1 MASTPSWRSKQRLA
15 EVSAEFLGTG
25 LFLFVTV
32 SSVVNWGGPIL
43 EPIGIAV
50 AFGGSIT
57 VLAAAF
63 GDISGGHFNCA
74 VTLGLMANRSIDP
87 VKAVQYIWAQ
97 VTGAIVGASLARA
110 CARDY
115 ASSLQAVN
123 LVSHG
128 YSDGQVFGAEYIATA
143 LLVVTVIL
151 TTNAQRTVASKA
163 LAPIAIGGAVFLSH
177 LVLVPADG
185 CSINPARSLGAA
197 IAAGGGAPPGTWRK
211 MWIFCISPALA
222 GLTVGLA
229 EFTWRKTFAGLDIPE
244 MLSINDVL
252 PR

>member
-43 EPIGIAV
+43 EPIGIAA

-74 VTLGLMANRSIDP
+74 VTIGLMANRSIDA

-97 VTGAIVGASLARA
+97 VTGAVVGASLARA

-115 ASSLQAVN
+115 ASSLKAVN

-128 YSDGQVFGAEYIATA
+128 YSDGQVFGAECIATA

-151 TTNAQRTVASKA
+151 TTNAQRRLLQKRWLRLRLEGRSSCPTSSWCQQMAVPSIR
-163 LAPIAIGGAVFLSH
+163 PGAWGLLS
-177 LVLVPADG
+177 L
-185 CSINPARSLGAA
+185 LGAE
-197 IAAGGGAPPGTWRK
+197 PR
-211 MWIFCISPALA
+211 LA
-222 GLTVGLA
+222 RGEICGS
-229 EFTWRKTFAGLDIPE
+229 FASHQPWQG
-244 MLSINDVL
+244 
-252 PR
+252 